1 MDKVEPVERRRGP
14 SMDRRSERAHRAV
27 LEAAAALFEDV
38 GYARLTID
46 AVAARARVSKATVYR
61 WWPNKAAVLMEAFL
75 VAIERDVA
83 FPDSG
88 SVRTDLVEQAASL
101 AQVLGER
108 RLGMMVVALLGEAQN
123 DDDLAQA
130 FRGGWQEPRRAAGRE
145 VLHRAVERGQLRAD
159 LDLEL
164 VLDGVY
170 GPVYLRLLYRHLP
183 LDRSE
188 IEKLVDQIL
197 DGIIA
202 PNHPQG
208 DLPSGAKSRT

>member
-1 MDKVEPVERRRGP
+1 MG
-14 SMDRRSERAHRAV
+14 RRSERAHRAV
-27 LEAAAALFEDV
+27 LEVAAALFEDV

-46 AVAARARVSKATVYR
+46 AVAARAGVSKATVYR

-88 SVRTDLVEQAASL
+88 SVRTDLAEQAAAL

-108 RLGMMVVALLGEAQN
+108 RLGMMVVALLGEAQH

-130 FRGGWQEPRRAAGRE
+130 FRDGWQEPRRAAGRE
-145 VLHRAVERGQLRAD
+145 VLRRAVERGELRAD
-159 LDLEL
+159 VDPEL

-183 LDRSE
+183 PSRPE
-188 IEKLVDQIL
+188 IEKLVDQVL
-197 DGIIA
+197 HGIIA
-202 PNHPQG
+202 REPPTG
-208 DLPSGAKSRT
+208 GPPGGTSSRA